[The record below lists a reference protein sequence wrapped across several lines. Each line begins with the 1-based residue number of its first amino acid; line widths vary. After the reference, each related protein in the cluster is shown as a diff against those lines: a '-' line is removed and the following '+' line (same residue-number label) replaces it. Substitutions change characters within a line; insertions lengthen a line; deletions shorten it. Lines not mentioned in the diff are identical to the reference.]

1 MNKSPYQILKK
12 PVITEKSVDAR
23 ERARTLCFQVDPHAT
38 KMEIREAVQSL
49 FKVKVDSV
57 RTAIFHGKTRRRGRA
72 VGRRPDWKKAFVKLQ
87 PGEKIPEVM
96 EPV

>member
-38 KMEIREAVQSL
+38 KVEIREAVQIL

-57 RTAIFHGKTRRRGRA
+57 RTAIYHGKTRRRGRT

-87 PGEKIPEVM
+87 AGEKIPEVM
-96 EPV
+96 ETT